1 MIKTQLTALLE
12 QHLKFP
18 ESKNLQQRGIAD
30 KIEDDTTNVRS
41 ISQWYIENNVEI
53 TWYVLGILTMSVMD
67 SLIKRQYSAAG
78 FIFVLMVANYL
89 LRKHGFRK

>member
-1 MIKTQLTALLE
+1 MSGWRKRQ
-12 QHLKFP
+12 
-18 ESKNLQQRGIAD
+18 IAD
-30 KIEDDTTNVRS
+30 KIEDDTTNARS

>member
-1 MIKTQLTALLE
+1 MSGWRKRQ
-12 QHLKFP
+12 
-18 ESKNLQQRGIAD
+18 IAD
-30 KIEDDTTNVRS
+30 KIEDDTTNKRS

-67 SLIKRQYSAAG
+67 SLIKREYSTAG

-89 LRKHGFRK
+89 LRSHGFRK

>member
-1 MIKTQLTALLE
+1 MSGWRKRQ
-12 QHLKFP
+12 
-18 ESKNLQQRGIAD
+18 IAD
-30 KIEDDTTNVRS
+30 KIEDDMTNARS
-41 ISQWYIENNVEI
+41 ISQWYIENNVEV

-67 SLIKRQYSAAG
+67 SLIKREYSAAG

>member
-1 MIKTQLTALLE
+1 MSGWRKRQ
-12 QHLKFP
+12 
-18 ESKNLQQRGIAD
+18 IAD
-30 KIEDDTTNVRS
+30 KIEDDTTNARS

-67 SLIKRQYSAAG
+67 SLIKRQYAAAG

>member
-1 MIKTQLTALLE
+1 MSGWRKRQ
-12 QHLKFP
+12 
-18 ESKNLQQRGIAD
+18 IAD
-30 KIEDDTTNVRS
+30 KLEDDTTNARS
-41 ISQWYIENNVEI
+41 ISQWYIENNVEV

-67 SLIKRQYSAAG
+67 SLIKREYSAAG

>member
-1 MIKTQLTALLE
+1 MSGWRKRQ
-12 QHLKFP
+12 
-18 ESKNLQQRGIAD
+18 IAD
-30 KIEDDTTNVRS
+30 KIEDDTTNSRS
-41 ISQWYIENNVEI
+41 ISQWYIENNVEV

-67 SLIKRQYSAAG
+67 SLIKREYSAAG

>member
-1 MIKTQLTALLE
+1 MSGWRKRQ
-12 QHLKFP
+12 
-18 ESKNLQQRGIAD
+18 IAN
-30 KIEDDTTNVRS
+30 KIEDDTTNKRS

-67 SLIKRQYSAAG
+67 SLIKREYSAAG

-89 LRKHGFRK
+89 LRSHGFRK

>member
-1 MIKTQLTALLE
+1 MSGWRKRQ
-12 QHLKFP
+12 
-18 ESKNLQQRGIAD
+18 IAD
-30 KIEDDTTNVRS
+30 KIEDDTTNKRS

-67 SLIKRQYSAAG
+67 SLIKREYSAAG

-89 LRKHGFRK
+89 LRSHGFRK

>member
-1 MIKTQLTALLE
+1 MSGWRKRQ
-12 QHLKFP
+12 
-18 ESKNLQQRGIAD
+18 IAD
-30 KIEDDTTNVRS
+30 KIEDDTTDSKS
-41 ISQWYIENNVEI
+41 ITQWYIENNVEV

-67 SLIKRQYSAAG
+67 SLIKREYSAAG

>member
-1 MIKTQLTALLE
+1 MSGWRKRQ
-12 QHLKFP
+12 
-18 ESKNLQQRGIAD
+18 IAD

>member
-1 MIKTQLTALLE
+1 MSGWRKRQ
-12 QHLKFP
+12 
-18 ESKNLQQRGIAD
+18 IAN
-30 KIEDDTTNVRS
+30 KIEDDTTDSKS
-41 ISQWYIENNVEI
+41 ITQWYIENNVEV

-67 SLIKRQYSAAG
+67 SLIKREYSAAG

>member
-1 MIKTQLTALLE
+1 MSGWRKRQ
-12 QHLKFP
+12 
-18 ESKNLQQRGIAD
+18 IAD
-30 KIEDDTTNVRS
+30 KIEDDTTNSRS

-67 SLIKRQYSAAG
+67 SLIKREYSAAG

>member
-1 MIKTQLTALLE
+1 MSGWRKRQ
-12 QHLKFP
+12 
-18 ESKNLQQRGIAD
+18 IAD
-30 KIEDDTTNVRS
+30 KIEDDTTNSRS

>member
-1 MIKTQLTALLE
+1 MSGWRKRQIT
-12 QHLKFP
+12 
-18 ESKNLQQRGIAD
+18 D
-30 KIEDDTTNVRS
+30 KIEDDTTNARS

-67 SLIKRQYSAAG
+67 SLIKRQYLAAG

>member
-1 MIKTQLTALLE
+1 MSGWRKRQ
-12 QHLKFP
+12 
-18 ESKNLQQRGIAD
+18 IAD
-30 KIEDDTTNVRS
+30 KIEDDTTNARS
-41 ISQWYIENNVEI
+41 ISQWYIENNVEV

-67 SLIKRQYSAAG
+67 SLIKREYSAAG